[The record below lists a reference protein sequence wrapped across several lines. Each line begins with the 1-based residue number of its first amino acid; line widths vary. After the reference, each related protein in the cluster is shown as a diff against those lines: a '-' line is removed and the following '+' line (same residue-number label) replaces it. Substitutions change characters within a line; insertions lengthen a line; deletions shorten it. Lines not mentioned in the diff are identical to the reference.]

1 MSGSTLSVVII
12 AKNEEER
19 LPRCLQ
25 SVAFADEII
34 VLDGGSTD
42 RTVEIAKSK
51 GARVE
56 VSNGWEG
63 FGPQK
68 NRALAL
74 ATKDWVLSLD
84 ADEEVPAELV
94 TEILEKLRSPEFD
107 CYEVPRL
114 SEFCGRFLR
123 HSGWYPDYVARLFK
137 RGTARFSDDLVH
149 ERLVPRGP
157 VGRLQQPLI
166 HRGYGGASDTLQKI
180 DRYSTAWAEQ
190 ALANGRRADFA
201 AAPLHGLAA
210 FMKTYILRLGF
221 LDGVAGLAVAISSAE
236 VAYYKY
242 FKLWSARS
250 NTPDHRDAK
259 RSD

>member
-1 MSGSTLSVVII
+1 MKPRLSVII
-12 AKNEEER
+12 ITKNEERR
-19 LPRCLQ
+19 LPWCLE

-42 RTVEIAKSK
+42 RTLEIAKSR

-56 VSNGWEG
+56 VSGTWNG
-63 FGPQK
+63 FGLQK

-74 ATKDWVLSLD
+74 ATGDWVLSLD
-84 ADEEVPAELV
+84 ADEEVTPELAAEIAETLLTPA
-94 TEILEKLRSPEFD
+94 FD
-107 CYEVPRL
+107 CYEIPRL

-149 ERLVPRGP
+149 ERLIPRGP
-157 VGRLQQPLI
+157 VARLQQPLT
-166 HRGYGGASDTLQKI
+166 HRGYRGASDTLQKI

-190 ALANGRRADFA
+190 ALAAGRRTNFA

-210 FMKTYILRLGF
+210 FMKSYIFCLGF
-221 LDGVAGLAVAISSAE
+221 FDGIAGLAVAVSSAE

-242 FKLWSARS
+242 FKLWSALH
-250 NTPDHRDAK
+250 TGTKQPDPT
-259 RSD
+259 